1 MNCDFLKYKTITECK
16 KNPPIEVKNYA
27 IECGL
32 DIKKFSSK
40 VKQCDEMFRIKKG
53 EKVSSKKVSSKKVSS
68 KKVSSKKVSS
78 KKSNEVI
85 CKNDEEIHPI
95 TKRCRKKCKENEERN
110 KDTGRCRKKSGI
122 NKASKKP
129 SNKASKKPSNKA
141 SSKPSNKVSSKPSNK
156 VSSKPSKKQSKKP
169 SNKASKKP
177 SSKASSKPSKKL
189 SKKLNPLEYLMN
201 NDADNFKQYF
211 NDNPNADLF
220 YFDNNELLLEAIKNR
235 KEKIVDSI
243 VEMEMSNR
251 EKGKDTCYQIYS
263 TKYLKLIESLSTP
276 TKQVDFYAEN
286 WLFNIEYI
294 KYYQDTYQKMRDPLA
309 VLMGNG
315 CFFDRRDINRYNCD
329 FPKIRWQ
336 SGDPRQSRQF
346 AIIDIIMN
354 IVESFLKTNK
364 LYNLDLLK
372 KNIESIFPFIDSL
385 RVVNNTIKFD
395 TEKFITKNVLFTKE
409 ISKQH
414 DIKETTK
421 MIEQY
426 INYYLSKQ
434 RPALINDIT
443 AILNIHKNNTYPEYT
458 KNDSM
463 KIKTELQ
470 VYNIKKKLLNHPS
483 TNLVGYDFCFK
494 LVKFLTSFVI
504 LISFLLDVYTILRIF
519 KNIQEKPYY
528 VYCYFG
534 ELHIENLLHYFTYI
548 MKSYTV
554 VIAKTS
560 KNKNKISRCIS
571 FEPNEYVE
579 NSKEIRKLSGPVS
592 FYKLK
597 AIDKDMRPQYITL
610 FGDRHGS
617 DREQCKECNFD
628 YLKYYKIR

>member
-1 MNCDFLKYKTITECK
+1 MSCDFLKYKTITECK

-53 EKVSSKKVSSKKVSS
+53 EKAIRKKTSTKKTSR
-68 KKVSSKKVSS
+68 KKTSRKKTSN
-78 KKSNEVI
+78 KKAIKKTNEVI
-85 CKNDEEIHPI
+85 CKNDEEINPT

-110 KDTGRCRKKSGI
+110 KETQRCRKKSE
-122 NKASKKP
+122 SKKP
-129 SNKASKKPSNKA
+129 IK
-141 SSKPSNKVSSKPSNK
+141 
-156 VSSKPSKKQSKKP
+156 
-169 SNKASKKP
+169 
-177 SSKASSKPSKKL
+177 KPSKKL
-189 SKKLNPLEYLMN
+189 TPLEYLMN
-201 NDADNFKQYF
+201 NDADNFKEYF

-220 YFDNNELLLEAIKNR
+220 YFDKNELLLEAIKNR
-235 KEKIVDSI
+235 KKKIVDAI
-243 VEMEMSNR
+243 VEIEMSNR

-263 TKYLKLIESLSTP
+263 TKYLKLIESLSTR

-286 WLFNIEYI
+286 WLFNIEHL
-294 KYYQDTYQKMRDPLA
+294 KYYQDSYQRMRDPLA
-309 VLMGNG
+309 LLMGNG
-315 CFFDRRDINRYNCD
+315 CFFTRRDINRYNCD

-346 AIIDIIMN
+346 AIIDIIMD

-372 KNIESIFPFIDSL
+372 QYIESIFPFIDSL
-385 RVVNNTIKFD
+385 RVVNNKIKFD
-395 TEKFITKNVLFTKE
+395 TEKFITKNFLFTKE

-421 MIEQY
+421 MVEQY
-426 INYYLSKQ
+426 INYCLSKEN
-434 RPALINDIT
+434 PAIINDIK

-458 KNDSM
+458 KNHSL
-463 KIKTELQ
+463 KIKRELQ
-470 VYNIKKKLLNHPS
+470 VYDIEKKLLNHPS

-534 ELHIENLLHYFTYI
+534 ETHIQNLLHYFTYI
-548 MKSYTV
+548 MKSYRV
-554 VIAKTS
+554 VIAKSS
-560 KNKNKISRCIS
+560 KDKNKISRCIS

-610 FGDRHGS
+610 FGDHHGS

-628 YLKYYKIR
+628 YLKYYKIK